1 MISIAGVV
9 VLYNPDESVV
19 NNIQSYIQDIEIL
32 FVVDNSEVK
41 NVSITE
47 TLCKNPKIHYIDN
60 KGNQGIAHALNVG
73 ATKAIEMGYR
83 WLLTM
88 DQDSHADKSMIAIMK
103 QCYIKHI
110 NPKQI
115 GIISPYHSNKF
126 YPKSSSPDDCSEA
139 VSPMTSGNLLSLDAF
154 IRIGPFAEKLFIDH
168 VDTDYSLRLKKGG
181 FELLYANHAILHHN
195 VGELG
200 LHRFLWKTLFS
211 TNHSPIRKYYVFR
224 NAGYI
229 LEQHRNT
236 FPYLAKKIK
245 DRYWIDPVIV
255 LLYEKQK
262 IAKFKMML
270 RGYLDYKRG
279 VFGKYH
285 D

>member
-1 MISIAGVV
+1 MSPIAGVV
-9 VLYNPDESVV
+9 VLYNPNEAVID
-19 NNIQSYIQDIEIL
+19 NIQSYIQDIEIL
-32 FVVDNSEVK
+32 FVVDNSEIK

-47 TLCKNPKIHYIDN
+47 TLCKNPKIQYIDN

-73 ATKAIEMGYR
+73 AKKAIELGYK

-88 DQDSHADKSMIAIMK
+88 DQDSRASENMIAIMK
-103 QCYIKHI
+103 QCYNNHT

-126 YPKSSSPDDCSEA
+126 YPISQISEDYSTA
-139 VSPMTSGNLLSLDAF
+139 ISPMTSGNLLSLDAF
-154 IRIGPFAEKLFIDH
+154 VEIGPFEEKLFIDH
-168 VDTDYSLRLKKGG
+168 VDTEYSLRLKKSG
-181 FELLYANHAILHHN
+181 FELWYANRAILYHN

-229 LEQHRNT
+229 LEKHCDT

-245 DRYWIDPVIV
+245 DRYWIDPIIV

-262 IAKFKMML
+262 FAKLKMML

-279 VFGKYH
+279 IFGKYH